1 VTGVYC
7 TNCGHL
13 NPEGANFCASCGS
26 PLAAAGGDRTLRM
39 LPVDPQQDAP
49 GPQDDV
55 VVDIDEATAGSGALV
70 VRAGATAG
78 HRISLDLPLTR
89 LGRHPQSD
97 VSLDDITVSRRHA
110 EIERLADGGYEV
122 RDAGSLNGTY
132 VNRERVDVGALHDG
146 DEIQVGRFHL
156 AFHVGAA

>member
-1 VTGVYC
+1 MAEAGQGVIGVYC

-26 PLAAAGGDRTLRM
+26 PLAALSADRTLR
-39 LPVDPQQDAP
+39 LHAVDPLQDAP
-49 GPQDDV
+49 GPQDEV
-55 VVDIDEATAGSGALV
+55 VVELEDVGSASGVLV

-78 HRISLDLPLTR
+78 QRITLDLPLTR

-110 EIERLADGGYEV
+110 DIERFDDGRYEI

-132 VNRERVDVGALHDG
+132 VNGA
-146 DEIQVGRFHL
+146 
-156 AFHVGAA
+156 